1 MSLRIGIAGGS
12 VGGLFAAVLLAR
24 QGHEVTV
31 LERARHGL
39 ARRGAGLVVQEQ
51 VMRILREVGLD
62 ALAEQGVWA
71 EERIALDRAGRVVSR
86 EARPQM
92 QMSWDLLYDGFR
104 RLLPEPRYLT
114 GAVVR
119 TVAADADAAQVT
131 LDDGRHFAF
140 DLLIGADGQ
149 ASVTRDVVNAMAPSH
164 PAYAGYVAWRG
175 LVAEREMPAEAAQ
188 ALFGR
193 MAFHLAPGSHAL
205 GYLVPGADGQ
215 TAPGERRYNWVWYRP
230 LAADALRDLLGQGRH
245 AGALSLGPG
254 ELPQALRDTLVTAA
268 QAGLPPPFAAAVT
281 AEAQPFV
288 QPIYDYESP
297 RMVNGRVVLL
307 GDAAFIARPHTAM
320 GVAKAAGDAMAL
332 AAMLARHPLHR
343 ALAAYEQARLPQ
355 GRAVV
360 DYGRRLGH
368 SLAMP
373 DAA

>member
-39 ARRGAGLVVQEQ
+39 AHRGAGLVVQDQ
-51 VMRILREVGLD
+51 VVRILRQVGLEP
-62 ALAEQGVWA
+62 LAEQGVWA
-71 EERIALDRAGRVVSR
+71 EERIALDRAGRIVSR
-86 EARPQM
+86 EARRQM

-104 RLLPEPRYLT
+104 RLLPERHYLT
-114 GAVVR
+114 GATVR
-119 TVAADADAAQVT
+119 TAVADGDAVQVA
-131 LDDGRHFAF
+131 LDDGRTFAF

-149 ASVTRDVVNAMAPSH
+149 ASVTRDVVNATAPGR

-175 LVAEREMPAEAAQ
+175 LIAEREMPAEAA
-188 ALFGR
+188 AMLFDR

-205 GYLVPGADGQ
+205 GYLVPGAEGQ
-215 TAPGERRYNWVWYRP
+215 TGRGERRYNWVWYRT
-230 LAADALRDLLGQGRH
+230 LAMDALRELLGQAHR
-245 AGALSLGPG
+245 AGALSLAPG
-254 ELPQALRDTLVTAA
+254 ELPQTLRDTLVAEA
-268 QAGLPPPFAAAVT
+268 QARLPPPFAAAVA

-332 AAMLARHPLHR
+332 AAMLERHPLDE

-355 GRAVV
+355 GRAMV

-373 DAA
+373 DTA

>member
-31 LERARHGL
+31 MERARHGL

-51 VMRILREVGLD
+51 VVRILRQVGL
-62 ALAEQGVWA
+62 APLAEQGVWA
-71 EERIALDRAGRVVSR
+71 EERIALDRAGRVVSHETR
-86 EARPQM
+86 RQM

-104 RLLPEPRYLT
+104 RLLPEARYLT
-114 GAVVR
+114 GAAVR
-119 TVAADADAAQVT
+119 TAGVGDDDAHVI
-131 LDDGRHFAF
+131 LDDGRRLAF
-140 DLLIGADGQ
+140 DLLVGADGQ
-149 ASVTRDVVNAMAPSH
+149 ASVMRDVVNAAEPTH

-175 LVAEREMPAEAAQ
+175 LVAEESMPEDAARV
-188 ALFGR
+188 LFDR

-205 GYLVPGADGQ
+205 GYLVPGSEGQ
-215 TAPGERRYNWVWYRP
+215 TARGERRYNWVWYRP
-230 LAADALRDLLGQGRH
+230 LATDALRELLGQARH

-254 ELPQALRDTLVTAA
+254 ELSRESRDRLVAEA
-268 QAGLPPPFAAAVT
+268 RAYLPPPFAAAVA
-281 AEAQPFV
+281 AEAQPFA
-288 QPIYDYESP
+288 QPIYDYETA
-297 RMVNGRVVLL
+297 RMVRGRAALL

-332 AAMLARHPLHR
+332 AAMLARHPLDD

-360 DYGRRLGH
+360 DYGRRLGR

-373 DAA
+373 GA

>member
-24 QGHEVTV
+24 QGHDVTV
-31 LERARHGL
+31 MERARHGL

-51 VMRILREVGLD
+51 VLRILRQVGLE
-62 ALAEQGVWA
+62 ALAGQGVWA
-71 EERIALDRAGRVVSR
+71 EERIALDRAGRIVSR
-86 EARPQM
+86 EARRQM
-92 QMSWDLLYDGFR
+92 QMSWDSLYDGFR
-104 RLLPEPRYLT
+104 RLLPTPQYLT
-114 GAVVR
+114 GATVR
-119 TVAADADAAQVT
+119 TAAADADAARVT
-131 LDDGRHFAF
+131 LDDGRTLAF

-149 ASVTRDVVNAMAPSH
+149 ASITRDAVNAAAPSH

-175 LVAEREMPAEAAQ
+175 LIPEREMPAAAAQ
-188 ALFGR
+188 VLFDR
-193 MAFHLAPGSHAL
+193 MAFHLGPGSHAL

-230 LAADALRDLLGQGRH
+230 LGAEVLRELLGQARH

-254 ELPQALRDTLVTAA
+254 ELPQALRDTLVADA
-268 QAGLPPPFAAAVT
+268 QAKLPQPFAAAVA

-288 QPIYDYESP
+288 QPIYDYESA
-297 RMVNGRVVLL
+297 RMVNGRMVLL

-320 GVAKAAGDAMAL
+320 GVAKAAGDAMTL
-332 AAMLARHPLHR
+332 ASMLARLPLDE

-373 DAA
+373 GA

>member
-31 LERARHGL
+31 MERARHGL

-51 VMRILREVGLD
+51 VVRILRQVGL
-62 ALAEQGVWA
+62 APLAEQGVWA
-71 EERIALDRAGRVVSR
+71 EERIALDRAGRVVSHETR
-86 EARPQM
+86 RQM

-104 RLLPEPRYLT
+104 RLLPEARYLT
-114 GAVVR
+114 GAAVR
-119 TVAADADAAQVT
+119 TAGVGDDDAHVI
-131 LDDGRHFAF
+131 LDDGRRLAF
-140 DLLIGADGQ
+140 DLLVGADGQ
-149 ASVTRDVVNAMAPSH
+149 ASVMRDVVNAAEPTH

-175 LVAEREMPAEAAQ
+175 LVAEESMPEDAARV
-188 ALFGR
+188 LFDR

-205 GYLVPGADGQ
+205 GYLVPGSEGQ
-215 TAPGERRYNWVWYRP
+215 TARGERRYNWVWYRP
-230 LAADALRDLLGQGRH
+230 LATDALRELLGQARH

-254 ELPQALRDTLVTAA
+254 ELSRESRDRLVAEA
-268 QAGLPPPFAAAVT
+268 RAYLPPPFAAAVA
-281 AEAQPFV
+281 AEAQPFA
-288 QPIYDYESP
+288 QPIYDYETA
-297 RMVNGRVVLL
+297 RMVRGRVALL

-332 AAMLARHPLHR
+332 AAMLARHPLDD

-360 DYGRRLGH
+360 DYGRRLGR

-373 DAA
+373 GA